1 MFEDSLLNIAF
12 AIVRTG
18 AFVANAFLLGLPV
31 VLLMV
36 VRPSLRQGPGELPTR
51 ARRQFGERLEGLVQA
66 SLWASAIGSLIA
78 IVLQGIV
85 FADLGGGRFGGD
97 SIMDV
102 LDSSFGK
109 WYLLRLP
116 VLAALGIL
124 LVGKVRRLSL
134 NDEVSP
140 RPGPM
145 WWYTW
150 IALAVGLV
158 ATSSFSGHASVS
170 SPLGLALLND
180 IVHLVSGSVWF
191 GGVVVLAVA
200 VPDVRRSLDPVQRTL
215 FLAPLV
221 VRFSSV
227 ALVAI
232 GLSAVTGTFNSL
244 FNLET
249 PSDLVDTGYGGLLA
263 AKILVFLGV
272 IALGA
277 INHFFVRRRL
287 QQAAEKRSPDTINR
301 VFKRTIAAELV
312 MALLIFG
319 MTGVLVGSTRPRP
332 SAASPTV
339 GISERV

>member
-1 MFEDSLLNIAF
+1 MFEDALLNIAF
-12 AIVRTG
+12 AIVRIG
-18 AFVANAFLLGLPV
+18 AFVANGFLLGLPV
-31 VLLMV
+31 VLLLV
-36 VRPSLRQGPGELPTR
+36 LWPSLKQNPGELPTP
-51 ARRQFGERLEGLVQA
+51 ARRQLGERLEGLVQA
-66 SLWASAIGSLIA
+66 SLWASAIGSVIA

-85 FADLGGGRFGGD
+85 VAGLGGGGFGFD

-124 LVGKVRRLSL
+124 LIGKVRRLGLS
-134 NDEVSP
+134 DDDG
-140 RPGPM
+140 PGPRAL
-145 WWYTW
+145 WWSTW
-150 IALAVGLV
+150 IALAVALV

-180 IVHLVSGSVWF
+180 IVHLASGAVWF
-191 GGVVVLAVA
+191 GGVVVLAVV
-200 VPDVRRSLDPVQRTL
+200 VPDVRRSLDAVQRTL

-232 GLSAVTGTFNSL
+232 GLSAATGTFNSL

-249 PSDLVDTGYGGLLA
+249 PNDLVDTGYGGLLA

-287 QQAAEKRSPDTINR
+287 QQAAEKRSPDTINS

-332 SAASPTV
+332 SAASPAV